1 MNQSNRTNRRLSLF
15 FTAWIVLANGLL
27 LLSSSTTVIDH
38 WLGAGF
44 LWALLIPLACLVW
57 LNPRRSWGLVLGT
70 AGIGIL
76 VVLRISRQLLPRRSS
91 MTGVSLH

>member
-15 FTAWIVLANGLL
+15 FIAWIVLANGMLR
-27 LLSSSTTVIDH
+27 LSSSTTVIDH

-57 LNPRRSWGLVLGT
+57 LNPRRSWGLLLATVGF
-70 AGIGIL
+70 GIL
-76 VVLRISRQLLPRRSS
+76 VVLRISRQWLPGRSS
-91 MTGVSLH
+91 MTRASLH

>member
-1 MNQSNRTNRRLSLF
+1 MNQSNRTHRRLSLF
-15 FTAWIVLANGLL
+15 FIAWIVLANGLL

-57 LNPRRSWGLVLGT
+57 LNPRRSWGMVLGT
-70 AGIGIL
+70 AGISVL
-76 VVLRISRQLLPRRSS
+76 VVLRISRQLLLRRSS